1 MILRLTILVSF
12 SILSLCSFAQEF
24 RLIDNKGSLQYVT
37 RNSVDSSS
45 IAPLNPVEGDV
56 WFDTS
61 NKITK
66 VYDGTSWLEIQAS
79 SALSIWDKDEDT
91 GIQVEESAD
100 DDIIRFDANGREVL
114 RLEEDK
120 MVLSMK
126 PLNTNGGG
134 ASSISFV
141 PALDAVNNVQLTLI
155 ETNGVGNSAENGFRY
170 LVGNSLPTIDG
181 VNGDG
186 TVARHVNLGQPGSG
200 SNVGIGYATSTPQSS
215 IIHKLQ
221 VRGNARIGSLGE
233 ELQIGHVGHNNWAG
247 IAHMNRAT
255 ANNYA
260 LMQNTTG
267 VTLLNAG
274 GSQYISLRI
283 NNVQGAILDA
293 NRNFGINV
301 GTVTQ
306 KLDVNGAGIFRRGGN
321 NVNFTNNQLLFGYNG
336 TANYRHALRTR
347 HNSGA
352 DAGNAIDFFTWDAG
366 TDADAD
372 DPTLHGL
379 TIAGGRVGI
388 GGVTSPTQVLDVDG
402 AGLFRRGGNNVN
414 FTNNQ
419 LLFGYNGTVN
429 YKHALRTRHN
439 SGADA
444 GNAIDFFT
452 WDAGT
457 DADADDPTLHGL
469 TIAGGRIG
477 IGGVTSPTQVLDVDG
492 TARLRSL
499 GSGTI
504 QSDATG
510 VLSVSSDER
519 LKNIVSSFDKGL
531 DEILKLK
538 PINYNW
544 NNLSGLEQEN

>member
-1 MILRLTILVSF
+1 MFVIYKLNSFRSNLTLLFILVLF
-12 SILSLCSFAQEF
+12 NIQAQAQIV
-24 RLIDNKGSLQYVT
+24 RATDSKGTIINIHNNNVT
-37 RNSVDSSS
+37 TAA
-45 IAPLNPVEGDV
+45 IAPTSPPPLEGDV

-61 NKITK
+61 NKIAK

-91 GIQVEESAD
+91 GVQVEESAD

-120 MVLSMK
+120 MVLTMK

-141 PALDAVNNVQLTLI
+141 PALDAANNVQLTLI

-260 LMQNTTG
+260 LMQNAAG
-267 VTLLNAG
+267 VTLLNASA
-274 GSQYISLRI
+274 SQYISFRI
-283 NNVQGAILDA
+283 NNAQGAVLDA
-293 NRNFGINV
+293 QREFGINV
-301 GTVTQ
+301 TDATQ
-306 KLDVNGAGIFRRGGN
+306 RLDVNGTGLFRAGGN
-321 NVNFTNNQLLFGYNG
+321 STNFTNNQLLFSYGG
-336 TANYRHALRTR
+336 GANYKHAIRTR

-352 DAGNAIDFFTWDAG
+352 DTGNAIDFFTWDQG
-366 TDADAD
+366 TDAAAGN
-372 DPTLHGL
+372 PTLHGM
-379 TIAGGRVGI
+379 TITQGRVGI
-388 GGVTSPTQVLDVDG
+388 GSVTAPTQSLD
-402 AGLFRRGGNNVN
+402 A
-414 FTNNQ
+414 Q
-419 LLFGYNGTVN
+419 
-429 YKHALRTRHN
+429 
-439 SGADA
+439 
-444 GNAIDFFT
+444 
-452 WDAGT
+452 
-457 DADADDPTLHGL
+457 
-469 TIAGGRIG
+469 
-477 IGGVTSPTQVLDVDG
+477 G

-499 GSGTI
+499 GAGTVL
-504 QSDATG
+504 SDANG
-510 VLSVSSDER
+510 NLSVSSDER
-519 LKNIVSSFDKGL
+519 LKSIQGNFDKGL
-531 DEILKLK
+531 AEILQLK
-538 PINYNW
+538 PINYQW
-544 NNLSGLEQEN
+544 NSLSGLEQEGVYSGFSAQNVKAVIPEAVGEDSKGYLTLSDRPIIASLVNAMKELNTKNETLEKENKTLKATLDALLKRVEKLEEE